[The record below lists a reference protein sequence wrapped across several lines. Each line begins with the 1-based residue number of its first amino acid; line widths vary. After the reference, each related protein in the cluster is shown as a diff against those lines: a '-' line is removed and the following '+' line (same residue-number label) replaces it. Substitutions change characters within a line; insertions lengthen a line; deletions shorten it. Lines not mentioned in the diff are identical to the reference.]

1 MFFFFLM
8 SNNNPLKNSS
18 MHAVLALK
26 DGTIFE
32 GKGFGALKETAGEVV
47 FNTSLVGYEES
58 LTDPSYKGQILTLT
72 YPLIGNYGVRK
83 DSFESEK
90 VQVEGFVVREFQ
102 EFYSHRKAV
111 KSISQFL
118 KEFDIPGISGI
129 DTRMLTKKI
138 REHGVINGA
147 LVTSEEKI
155 DAQEVLE
162 KAKKLTDYSSID
174 LLPKVSVK
182 KPEFIDAK
190 GEKTIALI
198 DTGVKLS
205 IIRNFVKRGVNVYR
219 LPYNTKPQEVKDL
232 KVNGLF
238 LANGPGDPEMAVDAI
253 KLVKELQSEMP
264 ITGICLGNQIVGLAL
279 GGKTYKLKFGHRGTN
294 QPVKNLR
301 ENKVYITSQNHGFA
315 VDANSLD
322 GTGLSVSHVNLNDGS
337 VEGMKH
343 KTLPIQTVQMHPEA
357 NPGPWDIEN
366 IFDKFVKDLK

>member
-1 MFFFFLM
+1 MYAL
-8 SNNNPLKNSS
+8 
-18 MHAVLALK
+18 LALK
-26 DGTIFE
+26 DGTIFKGE
-32 GKGFGALKETAGEVV
+32 GFGAESKVAGEVV

-83 DSFESEK
+83 DSFESDK

-118 KEFDIPGISGI
+118 KEFNIPGISGI

-138 REHGVINGA
+138 REYGVINGA

-155 DAQEVLE
+155 DKEYVL
-162 KAKKLTDYSSID
+162 KIAKKLEDYSSID

-190 GEKTIALI
+190 GDKTIALI

-205 IIRNFVKRGVNVYR
+205 IIRNFIKRKVNVYR
-219 LPYNTKPQEVKDL
+219 LPYNTKPDEVKDL

-238 LANGPGDPEMAVDAI
+238 IANGPGDPERAVDAI
-253 KLVKELQSEMP
+253 NLVKGVQSELP
-264 ITGICLGNQIVGLAL
+264 ITGICLGNQIVALAL

-294 QPVKNLR
+294 QPVKNIK

-315 VDANSLD
+315 VDAESLD
-322 GTGLSVSHVNLNDGS
+322 GTGLEISHINLNDGS
-337 VEGMKH
+337 VEGIQH
-343 KTLPIQTVQMHPEA
+343 KKLQIQAVQFHPEA
-357 NPGPWDIEN
+357 NCGPWDTEFM
-366 IFDKFVKDLK
+366 FDKFVKDLK

>member
-1 MFFFFLM
+1 M
-8 SNNNPLKNSS
+8 K
-18 MHAVLALK
+18 AVLALK

-32 GKGFGALKETAGEVV
+32 GLGFGAEKEVAGEVV

-83 DSFESEK
+83 ENFESDRI
-90 VQVEGFVVREFQ
+90 QVEGFVVREYQ
-102 EFYSHRKAV
+102 DFYSHRNAV
-111 KSISQFL
+111 KSINEFL

-147 LVTSEEKI
+147 LVVSKSEI
-155 DAQEVLE
+155 DKEYLLK
-162 KAKKLTDYSSID
+162 KAKKLDDYSSFN

-198 DTGVKLS
+198 DTGVKFS
-205 IIRNFVKRGVNVYR
+205 IIRNFVKRRINVYK
-219 LPYNTKPQEVKDL
+219 LPYNVKPQEITDL

-238 LANGPGDPEMAVDAI
+238 IANGPGDPERATDAI
-253 KLVKELQSEMP
+253 KVVKELQSELP
-264 ITGICLGNQIVGLAL
+264 ITGICLGNQIVALAFC
-279 GGKTYKLKFGHRGTN
+279 GKTYKLKFGHRGTN
-294 QPVKNLR
+294 QPVKNLA

-315 VDANSLD
+315 VDAESLD
-322 GTGLSVSHVNLNDGS
+322 GTGLEVSYVNLNDSS
-337 VEGMKH
+337 VEGMQH
-343 KTLPIQTVQMHPEA
+343 KRLPIQTVQMHPEA
-357 NPGPWDIEN
+357 NPGPRDIEN
-366 IFDKFVKDLK
+366 IFDKFVKDLR

>member
-1 MFFFFLM
+1 MY
-8 SNNNPLKNSS
+8 
-18 MHAVLALK
+18 AVLALK
-26 DGTIFE
+26 DGTVFE
-32 GKGFGALKETAGEVV
+32 GKGFGACKGVGGEVV

-72 YPLIGNYGVRK
+72 YPLVGNYGVRSK
-83 DSFESEK
+83 DFESDK
-90 VQVEGFVVREFQ
+90 VQVEGFVVREHQ
-102 EFYSHRKAV
+102 DFYSHRKAV
-111 KSISQFL
+111 KGISEFL
-118 KEFDIPGISGI
+118 KEYDIPGISGI

-147 LVTSEEKI
+147 LVTSKDKI
-155 DAQEVLE
+155 DVASVLA
-162 KAKKLTDYSSID
+162 KAKKLEDYSSFD

-182 KPEFIDAK
+182 KPELIDAGGK
-190 GEKTIALI
+190 KTIAMI

-205 IIRNFVKRGVNVYR
+205 IIRNFTKRKVDVWR
-219 LPYNTKPQEVKDL
+219 LPYNVSVQEVKDL
-232 KVNGLF
+232 KVDGLF
-238 LANGPGDPEMAVDAI
+238 IANGPGDPEMAKDAI
-253 KLVKELQSEMP
+253 NVVKELQSELP

-294 QPVKNLR
+294 QPVKNLA

-315 VDANSLD
+315 VDKDSLD

-337 VEGMKH
+337 VEGMQHDK
-343 KTLPIQTVQMHPEA
+343 LPIQTVQMHPEA

>member
-1 MFFFFLM
+1 MY
-8 SNNNPLKNSS
+8 
-18 MHAVLALK
+18 ATLALK
-26 DGTIFE
+26 DGTLFQ
-32 GKGFGALKETAGEVV
+32 GKGFGAVAEKVGEVV

-83 DSFESEK
+83 ENFESDRI
-90 VQVEGFVVREFQ
+90 QVEGFVVREYQ
-102 EFYSHRKAV
+102 DFYSHRNAV
-111 KSISQFL
+111 KSINEFL

-129 DTRMLTKKI
+129 DTRMLTKQI

-147 LVTSEEKI
+147 LVVSKSEI
-155 DAQEVLE
+155 DKEYLLK

-219 LPYNTKPQEVKDL
+219 MPYNTKPQEIIDL
-232 KVNGLF
+232 KANGLF
-238 LANGPGDPEMAVDAI
+238 LANGPGDPERAVDAI
-253 KLVKELQSEMP
+253 KLVRELQSELP
-264 ITGICLGNQIVGLAL
+264 ITGICLGNQIVALAL

-294 QPVKNLR
+294 QPVKSLK
-301 ENKVYITSQNHGFA
+301 ENRVYITSQNHGFA
-315 VDANSLD
+315 VDAESLD
-322 GTGLSVSHVNLNDGS
+322 GTGLEITHLNLNDNS
-337 VEGMKH
+337 VEGLKH
-343 KTLPIQTVQMHPEA
+343 KSLPIQSVQFHPEA
-357 NPGPWDIEN
+357 NPGPWYYGQF
-366 IFDKFVKDLK
+366 FDRYIKTLK

>member
-1 MFFFFLM
+1 MNNKTSLK
-8 SNNNPLKNSS
+8 SNSLNS
-18 MHAVLALK
+18 VLALK
-26 DGTIFE
+26 DGTVFE
-32 GKGFGALKETAGEVV
+32 GIGFGAEGETVGEVV

-83 DSFESEK
+83 DEFESNA
-90 VQVEGFVVREFQ
+90 VQVEGFVVRQFQ
-102 EFYSHRKAV
+102 DFFSHRNAV

-138 REHGVINGA
+138 REYGVINGA
-147 LVTSEEKI
+147 LITSKDKI
-155 DAQEVLE
+155 NPQDVLE
-162 KAKKLTDYSSID
+162 KAKKLGDYSALD
-174 LLPKVSVK
+174 LLPNVSVK
-182 KPEFIDAK
+182 KSEFIDTK
-190 GEKTIALI
+190 GEKTIAMI

-205 IIRNFVKRGVNVYR
+205 IIRNFVKRKVNVWR
-219 LPYNTKPQEVKDL
+219 LPYNATAQEVLDL

-253 KLVKELQSEMP
+253 KAVQELQSELP

-294 QPVKNLR
+294 QPVKNLA

-322 GTGLSVSHVNLNDGS
+322 GTGLEVSHVNLNDGS
-337 VEGMKH
+337 VEGMQH
-343 KTLPIQTVQMHPEA
+343 KKLPIQTVQMHPEA
-357 NPGPWDIEN
+357 NPGPWDIKN